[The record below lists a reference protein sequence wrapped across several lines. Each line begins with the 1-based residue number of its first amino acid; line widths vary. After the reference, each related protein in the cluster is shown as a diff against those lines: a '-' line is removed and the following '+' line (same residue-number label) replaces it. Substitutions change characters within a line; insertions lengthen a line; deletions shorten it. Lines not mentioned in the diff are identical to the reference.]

1 MENETVE
8 IKCPLCGN
16 VHTYLLDVHISPY
29 LYGAKGNVKRIKRL
43 FTCPD
48 TNELFESILEMKED
62 DRGTITKVDVKGIVE
77 EKKDDKK
84 K

>member
-1 MENETVE
+1 MANETVE

-16 VHTYLLDVHISPY
+16 VHSYLLGVNRSAY
-29 LYGAKGNVKRIKRL
+29 LFGAKSNIKKVKRL
-43 FTCPD
+43 FTCPE

-62 DRGTITKVDVKGIVE
+62 DRGTITKVEVKGIVE